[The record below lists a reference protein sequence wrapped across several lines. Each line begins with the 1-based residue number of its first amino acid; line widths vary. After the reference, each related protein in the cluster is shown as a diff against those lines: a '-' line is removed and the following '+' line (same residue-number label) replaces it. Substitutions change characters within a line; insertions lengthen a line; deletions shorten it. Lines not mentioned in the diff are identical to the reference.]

1 MVNFTILLN
10 AKLLKSTMHTGVGG
24 RGRRGWG
31 VGWGGIK
38 QYSAQHLF
46 SRCTYLE
53 IKLLSLKLD

>member
-1 MVNFTILLN
+1 MMVNFTILLN

-46 SRCTYLE
+46 MCACEWTIFSMV
-53 IKLLSLKLD
+53 

>member
-31 VGWGGIK
+31 GGGNETV
-38 QYSAQHLF
+38 QCSAFVF
-46 SRCTYLE
+46 SLY
-53 IKLLSLKLD
+53 IFGN